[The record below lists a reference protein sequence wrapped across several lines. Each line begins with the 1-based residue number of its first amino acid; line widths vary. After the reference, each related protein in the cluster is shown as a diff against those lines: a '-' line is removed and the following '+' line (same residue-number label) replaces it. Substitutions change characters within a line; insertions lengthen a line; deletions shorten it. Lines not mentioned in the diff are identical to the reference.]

1 MYYINIEI
9 NPTPLMQNAMRYPLF
24 YLLPLLMFLAACSKG
39 EEEKKL
45 YPTKVV
51 IGDTKHEFH

>member
-1 MYYINIEI
+1 
-9 NPTPLMQNAMRYPLF
+9 MRYPLF